1 MRKNKTLTAAVV
13 FGGAIGLAAI
23 PAWAQSQPGSSP
35 TAPSGKSQLPSS
47 KQGSPQTLPPS
58 AGESSKGAPG
68 AAMSSQNIK
77 QIQQALQAKGHNA
90 GTSGVMDDKT
100 RDAIRAFQKKE
111 GLSVTGNVDAK
122 TAQALGV
129 SVGQSGS
136 SKGGSATGSGTGSAT
151 GGGSYKGGTSSGS
164 GAGSATGGGSGT
176 SPGSSGSTGGSSAK

>member
-1 MRKNKTLTAAVV
+1 MMRNKSLTAAVV
-13 FGGAIGLAAI
+13 FGGAIGLAAV
-23 PAWAQSQPGSSP
+23 PAWSQTQPGSSP
-35 TAPSGKSQLPSS
+35 AAPSGKSELPSS

-68 AAMSSQNIK
+68 AAMSSQDIK

-136 SKGGSATGSGTGSAT
+136 STGGGSSKGGTSSGSGTGSAT
-151 GGGSYKGGTSSGS
+151 GSGS
-164 GAGSATGGGSGT
+164 TT

>member
-1 MRKNKTLTAAVV
+1 MMRNKSLTAVV
-13 FGGAIGLAAI
+13 FGSAIGLAAI
-23 PAWAQSQPGSSP
+23 PAWSQSQPGSSP
-35 TAPSGKSQLPSS
+35 AAPSGKSQLPSS

-68 AAMSSQNIK
+68 AAMSSQDIK
-77 QIQQALQAKGHNA
+77 QVQQALQAKGHNA

-136 SKGGSATGSGTGSAT
+136 ST
-151 GGGSYKGGTSSGS
+151 GGGSSKGGTSSGS
-164 GAGSATGGGSGT
+164 GAGSATGSGSTT

>member
-1 MRKNKTLTAAVV
+1 MMRKKSLTAAVV
-13 FGGAIGLAAI
+13 FGGAIGLAAV
-23 PAWAQSQPGSSP
+23 PAWSQSQPGSSP
-35 TAPSGKSQLPSS
+35 AAPSGKSQLPSS

-68 AAMSSQNIK
+68 AAMSSQDIK
-77 QIQQALQAKGHNA
+77 QVQQALQAKGHNA

-111 GLSVTGNVDAK
+111 GLSVTGNVNAK

-136 SKGGSATGSGTGSAT
+136 ST
-151 GGGSYKGGTSSGS
+151 GGGSSKGGTSSGS
-164 GAGSATGGGSGT
+164 GAGSATGSGSTT

>member
-1 MRKNKTLTAAVV
+1 MMRNKSLTAAVI
-13 FGGAIGLAAI
+13 FGGAIGLAAV
-23 PAWAQSQPGSSP
+23 PAWSQTQPGSSP
-35 TAPSGKSQLPSS
+35 AAPSGKSELPSS

-68 AAMSSQNIK
+68 AAMSSQDIK

-136 SKGGSATGSGTGSAT
+136 STGGGSSKGGTSSGSGTGSAT
-151 GGGSYKGGTSSGS
+151 GSGS
-164 GAGSATGGGSGT
+164 TT